1 MAEIREFDQKS
12 LVDVTEC
19 LKEIKTMGDHFWET
33 KLIEKQLK
41 LGLVIVEII
50 DKSENGVTV

>member
-1 MAEIREFDQKS
+1 MAKIREFDQKS

-19 LKEIKTMGDHFWET
+19 LQEMKTMDDRFWES
-33 KLIEKQLK
+33 KWIEKQLK